1 MASQVAQANHETQ
14 GVNPTWTK
22 HLLAAGGG
30 IAAVHML
37 VLLHRIREA
46 QKQ

>member
-1 MASQVAQANHETQ
+1 MASQVAQANHETH

-22 HLLAAGGG
+22 HLLEAGGG
-30 IAAVHML
+30 IAAVQ
-37 VLLHRIREA
+37 LLFLLRRIREA